1 MMLLRIGLEP
11 SCLSCQDRVA
21 FAGDDSDLLPL
32 DVLALLDRFDDL
44 EDDVVTGSS
53 LSAAWHVCFSS
64 RVTISRRRA
73 CFLDEN
79 TKLTPLYKAGNH
91 C

>member
-1 MMLLRIGLEP
+1 ML
-11 SCLSCQDRVA
+11 A
-21 FAGDDSDLLPL
+21 FAVGLLDDSDSLPL

-64 RVTISRRRA
+64 RVTITDGLLIVVEGRV
-73 CFLDEN
+73 F
-79 TKLTPLYKAGNH
+79 
-91 C
+91 

>member
-1 MMLLRIGLEP
+1 MSGQWRLL
-11 SCLSCQDRVA
+11 
-21 FAGDDSDLLPL
+21 DDSDSLPL

-64 RVTISRRRA
+64 RVTITEGLLIVVEGRV
-73 CFLDEN
+73 F
-79 TKLTPLYKAGNH
+79 
-91 C
+91 

>member
-1 MMLLRIGLEP
+1 MEVALSGQWRLL
-11 SCLSCQDRVA
+11 
-21 FAGDDSDLLPL
+21 DDSDSLPL

-64 RVTISRRRA
+64 RVTITDGLLIVVEGRV
-73 CFLDEN
+73 F
-79 TKLTPLYKAGNH
+79 
-91 C
+91 

>member
-1 MMLLRIGLEP
+1 ML
-11 SCLSCQDRVA
+11 
-21 FAGDDSDLLPL
+21 DDSDSLPL

-64 RVTISRRRA
+64 RVTITDGLLIVVEGRV
-73 CFLDEN
+73 F
-79 TKLTPLYKAGNH
+79 
-91 C
+91 